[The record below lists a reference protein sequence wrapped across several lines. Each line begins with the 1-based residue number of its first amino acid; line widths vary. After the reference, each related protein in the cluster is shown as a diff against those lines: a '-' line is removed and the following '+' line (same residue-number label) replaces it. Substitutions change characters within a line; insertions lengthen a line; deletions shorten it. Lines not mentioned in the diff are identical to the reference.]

1 MLEDYQN
8 AQKDVEKQLSKEFSK
23 QNSKLENE
31 LKARRARRKNQA
43 QLKKTEKFN
52 EIEAEAASKVA
63 QDLEDR
69 DKLKENLRA
78 AEDDEGG
85 YASRLSAQV
94 NNNVMLIDEMEKK
107 RRDEEAFRAQQERL
121 QRKAQG
127 ENLRDTVQDDKGI
140 EAEIQKLAD
149 GEVYDTFN
157 AHTKERQ
164 RLTEE
169 IDNAANED
177 ERARLMAELNNV
189 DERVA
194 KQLAD

>member
-8 AQKDVEKQLSKEFSK
+8 AQKEVEKQLSKEHAK
-23 QNSKLENE
+23 QSSKLENE

-52 EIEAEAASKVA
+52 EIEAEAATKVA

-78 AEDDEGG
+78 ADEDEGG
-85 YASRLSAQV
+85 YASKLSHQV
-94 NNNVMLIDEMEKK
+94 NNNVLLIDEMEQK

-121 QRKAQG
+121 QRKMQG
-127 ENLRDTVQDDKGI
+127 ENLRDTAQDDKAV

-157 AHTKERQ
+157 THTKERQ

-169 IDNAANED
+169 IENAADEG

-189 DERVA
+189 DARVA
-194 KQLAD
+194 